1 MSWARAATPQ
11 LLNSVVNVDDAVQ
24 TICNR
29 FRLRF
34 ERFECDLNGV
44 TICEGCN
51 YRERRLQSSIFY
63 MVPSC
68 SFGGMSGDPHAN
80 YYDF

>member
-34 ERFECDLNGV
+34 ERFDYDLNGV

-51 YRERRLQSSIFY
+51 YRERRLQYSIFC
-63 MVPSC
+63 MVPSY
-68 SFGGMSGDPHAN
+68 SFGGMGGNPHAN
-80 YYDF
+80 YYVF